1 MSGGESS
8 WEKEILSIE
17 PIKKNNKAQPL
28 QKKIIK
34 EFPYSGRDFF
44 INSQPRKPTFVTQN
58 VDVHYFEK
66 KKIDAK
72 LDLHGLTKAQ
82 ASDTLLSF
90 FSLAQFKNH
99 KTVIIITGKGKESPA
114 DDTGFGVIRT
124 STIEWFKNNPN
135 YVVSYS
141 VCKPKDG
148 GMGAFYVH
156 VRTIK

>member
-1 MSGGESS
+1 MSDGESS

-17 PIKKNNKAQPL
+17 PIKKNNKAQHTL
-28 QKKIIK
+28 KKIIK
-34 EFPYSGRDFF
+34 EFPYPGGDFF
-44 INSQPRKPTFVTQN
+44 IDSRPHKPTFVAQE

-66 KKIDAK
+66 KKITSR
-72 LDLHGLTKAQ
+72 LDLHGLTKVE
-82 ASDTLLSF
+82 ASDRLLSF

-114 DDTGFGVIRT
+114 DGTGFGVIRI